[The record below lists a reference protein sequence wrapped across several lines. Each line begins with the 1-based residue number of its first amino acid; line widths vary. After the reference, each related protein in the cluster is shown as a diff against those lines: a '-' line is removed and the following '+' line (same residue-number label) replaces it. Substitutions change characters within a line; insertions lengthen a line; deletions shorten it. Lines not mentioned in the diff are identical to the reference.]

1 MRMAKGASG
10 GKRANG
16 AAVAK
21 SESLT
26 VLYSNMGSDAI
37 MFIDRKTLNNGTEIY
52 SSDNTRVTARIEKVN
67 NGYKVTAYRNR
78 DEYDFF
84 GKQSKIFKTLSDAR
98 KSVENGFKKWVNY

>member
-52 SSDNTRVTARIEKVN
+52 SSDNTKVTARIEKVN

>member
-1 MRMAKGASG
+1 MSC

-16 AAVAK
+16 DVIAK

-37 MFIDRKTLNNGTEIY
+37 MFINRKTLNNGTEIY

-78 DEYDFF
+78 DEYDFL

>member
-1 MRMAKGASG
+1 M
-10 GKRANG
+10 
-16 AAVAK
+16 
-21 SESLT
+21 SEYIKESENLT

-37 MFIDRKTLNNGTEIY
+37 MFINRKTLNSGTEIY
-52 SSDNTRVTARIEKVN
+52 SSDNTRVTAKIEKVN

-84 GKQSKIFKTLSDAR
+84 GKQSKIFKTLFDAR

>member
-1 MRMAKGASG
+1 MSEYI
-10 GKRANG
+10 
-16 AAVAK
+16 K

-37 MFIDRKTLNNGTEIY
+37 MFINRKTLNNGTEIY

-78 DEYDFF
+78 DDYDFF

>member
-1 MRMAKGASG
+1 M
-10 GKRANG
+10 
-16 AAVAK
+16 
-21 SESLT
+21 SEYIKESENLT
-26 VLYSNMGSDAI
+26 VSYSNMGSDAI
-37 MFIDRKTLNNGTEIY
+37 MFISRKTLNNGTEIY
-52 SSDNTRVTARIEKVN
+52 SSDNTRVTAKIEKVN

>member
-1 MRMAKGASG
+1 MRAFMVILRQKEKERGKKIMSG

-16 AAVAK
+16 AAIAK
-21 SESLT
+21 SENLT

-37 MFIDRKTLNNGTEIY
+37 MFINRKTLNNGTEIY

-67 NGYKVTAYRNR
+67 NGYKATAYRNR

-84 GKQSKIFKTLSDAR
+84 RKT
-98 KSVENGFKKWVNY
+98 E